1 MKNMFLCLLT
11 NRWDV
16 GEFTKWLEEGGADAE
31 HVVQSLYKINDEFY
45 IDVRSL
51 ADMADEELELS
62 GMYQGVMIDGA
73 SLSLEELEGMVALG
87 SILAFNEREEEE
99 EETSLPFLRLVKDEE
114 QDT

>member
-16 GEFTKWLEEGGADAE
+16 GEFTKWLEEGGSDAE

-51 ADMADEELELS
+51 ADMADEELELA
-62 GMYQGVMIDGA
+62 GVYQGVMIDA
-73 SLSLEELEGMVALG
+73 AALSLEELEGLVSLG
-87 SILAFNEREEEE
+87 SILAFKEVEEEDRFP
-99 EETSLPFLRLVKDEE
+99 SLRLVKDEDKDE
-114 QDT
+114 

>member
-1 MKNMFLCLLT
+1 MKNIFLCLLT
-11 NRWDV
+11 NRWDIE
-16 GEFTKWLEEGGADAE
+16 GFTEWLDEGGASAE

-87 SILAFNEREEEE
+87 NILAFKEREEEAE
-99 EETSLPFLRLVKDEE
+99 ENKFPLLRLVKDEE